1 MVAAAAAMS
10 MAATDGGNGKGNRWR
25 RRRLPLLG
33 RRWRCV
39 LLQRNNQNIRGVE
52 IVIILGK
59 TGRKIE
65 MATTIIVGKCTWFV
79 SVNKP

>member
-10 MAATDGGNGKGNRWR
+10 MTATDGGDGDGNRWR
-25 RRRLPLLG
+25 PRRLPLLG
-33 RRWRCV
+33 SWWRCV
-39 LLQRNNQNIRGVE
+39 LLQRNNQNIRGAE

-59 TGRKIE
+59 MGRKIE
-65 MATTIIVGKCTWFV
+65 MTTTIIFGKCTWFV